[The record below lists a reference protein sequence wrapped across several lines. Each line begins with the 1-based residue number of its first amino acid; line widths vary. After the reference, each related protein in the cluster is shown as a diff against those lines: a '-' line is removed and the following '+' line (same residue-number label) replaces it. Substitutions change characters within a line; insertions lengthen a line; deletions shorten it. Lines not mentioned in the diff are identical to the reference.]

1 MCKLLIKCLIAILFI
16 SIIPIVYAKD
26 IPVRG
31 TPSFN
36 RINEAYLVFQKSDV
50 KSNDNAFYLYLK
62 ELGQQADNLNKYN
75 AQDIQNWYNKS
86 LKEKTKLTNKLKEF
100 GLKIAESEGNG
111 FYTVDYQ
118 SVYLKNKELISP
130 QMNIWL
136 EYNMNNDKLVD
147 DFALLADIDKIRT
160 NLALLED
167 FIKKNPKFVAKS
179 EVIKELNYLA
189 KIYVFDFDNTP
200 AFDKET
206 SLLNDKYKNSYEKF
220 LKENKKSKF
229 YKDISDYYQRIKKN
243 NYKKI
248 DSPNIKPQYVKNDLI
263 KNLFNSTIIEYQV
276 ANAKKQAFQDS
287 IHYINYVFEDFDKIN
302 DVEINSELKN
312 IKNSSD
318 AMKED
323 EQFLFESYDKFQKN
337 KNNMAQN
344 YEIYQTLK
352 TYSKQYNEILEGL
365 NNIYNSAYEQ
375 YKKTLENNY
384 NNIFSKVKS
393 TSYNTEKINLIKRA
407 MYELNLYEFEQ
418 FEKDIVSYENKNN
431 ANLLFQARL
440 LKNNFDTK
448 AQEIYKYSYEYEK
461 NNTLSFMKK
470 NNRKIDGGAIAG
482 FVYVA
487 LNNNPS
493 PDCIYNYYDSSFPLY
508 VFQTLN
514 NGILVRGDYSL
525 TGYYASTASNIFIQT
540 SKKYVVNQRLK
551 ANTYYVFTGI
561 KKYNTVLG
569 AQNAVWQFKE
579 ISQQEA
585 KNNFS
590 IKNKLYFYRNF

>member
-1 MCKLLIKCLIAILFI
+1 MYKLLIRFLISILFI
-16 SIIPIVYAKD
+16 FIIPVVYAKD
-26 IPVRG
+26 IPVIG
-31 TPSFN
+31 TPSFDK
-36 RINEAYLVFQKSDV
+36 INEAYLVFQKTDV
-50 KSNDNAFYLYLK
+50 KSNDKEFYWYLK
-62 ELGQQADNLNKYN
+62 ELAHQADILNKYN
-75 AQDIQNWYNKS
+75 AQDIQNWHNKS
-86 LKEKTKLTNKLKEF
+86 SKEKIKLSNKLKEL
-100 GLKIAESEGNG
+100 GLKIAECEGNG

-130 QMNIWL
+130 EMNFWL

-147 DFALLADIDKIRT
+147 DFALLVDIDKIRT
-160 NLALLED
+160 NLVLLED

-179 EVIKELNYLA
+179 EAIKELNYLA

-200 AFDKET
+200 AFDRET
-206 SLLNDKYKNSYEKF
+206 AILNVKYKNSYEKF
-220 LKENKKSKF
+220 LKENTKSKF
-229 YKDISDYYQRIKKN
+229 YKDISDYYQQIKEN
-243 NYKKI
+243 NYKKV

-263 KNLFNSTIIEYQV
+263 KNLFNSTMIEYQI
-276 ANAKKQAFQDS
+276 ANAKKQTFQDA
-287 IHYINYVFEDFDKIN
+287 IYYINYVFEDFDKIN
-302 DVEINSELKN
+302 DEKINSELKN

-323 EQFLFESYDKFQKN
+323 EQFIFESYDKFLKN

-344 YEIYQTLK
+344 YELYQALK

-365 NNIYNSAYEQ
+365 NNVYSTAYEQ
-375 YKKTLENNY
+375 YKKTLEKNY
-384 NNIFSKVKS
+384 NNIFSKVKPN
-393 TSYNTEKINLIKRA
+393 SYNAEKINLIKRA
-407 MYELNLYEFEQ
+407 MYELNLYEFDQ
-418 FEKDIVSYENKNN
+418 FKKDIVSYENKNN

-461 NNTLSFMKK
+461 NNTLNFMKK
-470 NNRKIDGGAIAG
+470 NNRKKDGGPIAG

-487 LNNNPS
+487 SNNNPS
-493 PDCIYNYYDSSFPLY
+493 PDYIYNYYDSSFPLY

-525 TGYYASTASNIFIQT
+525 TGYYASTASNVFIQT

-561 KKYNTVLG
+561 KKYNTLLG

-590 IKNKLYFYRNF
+590 TKDKLYFYRNF